1 LHGITHGNLGA
12 LHVQSGRSPV
22 RVKEFGSHAC
32 IRLAYVGNFL
42 GAKRKEQRHMNPHN
56 IKGDHTMK
64 LKIICIIAITVTFH
78 LNASDQN
85 SDIKYLECQNN
96 VTTNSLKRI
105 AFCGNAFYAVAGKR
119 TVYSVDGNTWY
130 ADTTNNY
137 QGPDL
142 WGLSEQNSTIVAVG
156 LNGTVLEKLSY
167 LSEWEVIPY
176 VPTKAWL
183 TDVTGIPT
191 SSSPRF
197 IAVGDSG
204 TIMIA
209 TDPWLW
215 VKPVSPTTH
224 LLYSV
229 TTNGSRA
236 VAVGWKGTIVY
247 SDFPFDVWKQVE
259 TDTTID
265 YFGVKYIGDEFKIVG
280 TKGTIATFKND
291 SLSNLIQIGSTLWL
305 TDICFFQNRFI
316 VIDYGFGKIY
326 QSSNGIDWKM
336 TDSFGKSLCS
346 IAQDDSNCHVVIVGD
361 NGVILTNATESSIYI
376 DYYRRTM
383 ATNHSEISNNNESY
397 LNYTINGKLLRKEL
411 KNAKIARQIL
421 LRIPV
426 RDKSEAPKK
435 RQTTRAAQNCR
446 LD

>member
-1 LHGITHGNLGA
+1 M
-12 LHVQSGRSPV
+12 
-22 RVKEFGSHAC
+22 K
-32 IRLAYVGNFL
+32 
-42 GAKRKEQRHMNPHN
+42 PHN
-56 IKGDHTMK
+56 IAGDHPMK
-64 LKIICIIAITVTFH
+64 LKIIGILALTSTFH

-85 SDIKYLECQNN
+85 SDIKFVECQNN
-96 VTTNSLKRI
+96 VTTNSIKRI
-105 AFCGNAFYAVAGKR
+105 AFFGNDFYALAGNR

-130 ADTTNNY
+130 GDTINNY

-156 LNGTVLEKLSY
+156 LNGTVLEKPSSF
-167 LSEWEVIPY
+167 SEWSVIPN
-176 VPTKAWL
+176 VPTNAWL
-183 TDVTGIPT
+183 TDITGIPK
-191 SSSPRF
+191 SSTPRF

-215 VKPVSPTTH
+215 VKPESPTTH

-247 SDFPFDVWKQVE
+247 SDFPFDVWKHLE

-280 TKGTIATFKND
+280 TKGTITTFIND
-291 SLSNLIQIGSTLWL
+291 SLSNCIQIGPTSWL
-305 TDICFFQNRFI
+305 TDICFFKNRFI
-316 VIDYGFGKIY
+316 VIEYSFGKIF

-336 TDSFGKSLCS
+336 TDSLGKPLCS
-346 IAQDDSNCHVVIVGD
+346 IAQDDSNCHVVIAGD
-361 NGVILTNATESSIYI
+361 NGVILTNATESGIHI
-376 DYYRRTM
+376 GHNRRNR
-383 ATNHSEISNNNESY
+383 AINYSERSNSNEAY
-397 LNYTINGKLLRKEL
+397 LNFTINGKLLRREL
-411 KNAKIARQIL
+411 KHARTARQIL
-421 LRIPV
+421 LRMPA
-426 RDKSEAPKK
+426 RDKSEAPRK
-435 RQTTRAAQNCR
+435 RQTTRAAQKCR